1 MHSEFSA
8 TGRSTFERLA
18 VPPLHMDAIRAGVRK
33 SEIRDRVRATVAC
46 VALAAGAVGA
56 AGLGEKIYD
65 GIHVWLHGSKAV
77 VQVRSMSMTW
87 GPTSAD
93 LRNAISKASFPVV
106 FPVGLPAGTRVT
118 RFTTAPAHHPNT
130 IVIEYLNKGAHR
142 SAGFT
147 LIDSRA
153 VSVDSTRAPSVGIQ
167 FGDVYRWRIGG
178 ETVIVSKQAISAL
191 DSRRIS
197 TEMKNET
204 PGSSLDATEHLLW
217 KTIVLGKSHEA
228 ADIADGLAPPGSH
241 SVLLDRS
248 HVALVP
254 DLATHGRPMLD
265 SRTVWL
271 SDIPSVNGQPDYSRA
286 QLGWPD
292 IIAIPA
298 NGVRAIDAVLRSSGV
313 VRSGCCAILFNQP
326 DASTF
331 WIWAIPI
338 AAPGNVSKF
347 SVNARTFAVTT
358 LSATKPR

>member
-191 DSRRIS
+191 DARRIS

-204 PGSSLDATEHLLW
+204 PASSLDATEHLLW

-248 HVALVP
+248 HLALVP
-254 DLATHGRPMLD
+254 DLATHGKPMLD

-271 SDIPSVNGQPDYSRA
+271 SNIPSVNGQPDYSRA
-286 QLGWPD
+286 QLGWP
-292 IIAIPA
+292 ILSPFLQTASEQSTRFCVRPALLVAAAIQ
-298 NGVRAIDAVLRSSGV
+298 S
-313 VRSGCCAILFNQP
+313 FNQP
-326 DASTF
+326 DALSF

-338 AAPGNVSKF
+338 TATGNVSKF
-347 SVNARTFAVTT
+347 SVNARTFAITT
-358 LSATKPR
+358 SGATKPR